1 MKLLFWLSFGWLAYV
16 YVGYPLLLA
25 LLAAL
30 RRGPDLRAAGPG
42 EELPVT
48 LIVSA
53 YNEERVIR
61 DKVENAL
68 ALDYPADRFEVMVV
82 SDACSDRTDEI
93 VSSFTDPR
101 VRLLRMPQRGGKTAG
116 LNAAVQAA
124 RGAIIV
130 FSDANAMYERG
141 AIRALVGP
149 FRDPRVGAVTGEQRY
164 HAAEGGSAGEGEG
177 LYWKYELAIKKRES
191 TVSSVIGGDGAI
203 YAIRRELYWP
213 MRPEDVSDF
222 VNPLQIVAA
231 GHRNVYQPAAAA
243 YEHSGDSDLKE
254 FRRKVRIVNQ
264 SWSAAWQ
271 LGGLLNPFRHGAVA
285 WQLWS
290 HKILRWL
297 ALVPLALL
305 FAASVALRGEGGL
318 YTLLLWAQCACYAL
332 ALLGWVWRDGRTRP
346 RLASIPYYFMLVNVA
361 SIRGVIEHYHGKT
374 YATWST
380 VRENSG

>member
-1 MKLLFWLSFGWLAYV
+1 MKLLFWFALGWLAYV

-30 RRGPDLRAAGPG
+30 RKAPDLRPAAAG

-48 LIVSA
+48 LVVSA

-61 DKVENAL
+61 EKLDNAL
-68 ALDYPADRFEVMVV
+68 ALDYPAGQFEVMVV

-93 VSSFTDPR
+93 VQSFGDPR
-101 VRLLRMPQRGGKTAG
+101 VRLLRMAQRGGKTAG

-124 RGAIIV
+124 RGTIIV

-141 AIRALVGP
+141 SIRALVGP

-177 LYWKYELAIKKRES
+177 LYWKYELAIKRRES

-264 SWSAAWQ
+264 SWSAAWK
-271 LGGLLNPFRHGAVA
+271 LGGLLNPFRHGTVA

-305 FAASVALRGEGGL
+305 FAASVALRGEGGI
-318 YTLLLWAQCACYAL
+318 YSLLFWAQSACYAL
-332 ALLGWVWRDGRTRP
+332 ALMGWAWRDERTRP

-361 SIRGVIEHYHGKT
+361 SIRGLIEHYQGKT
-374 YATWST
+374 YATWAT
-380 VRENSG
+380 VRESSG

>member
-1 MKLLFWLSFGWLAYV
+1 MKLLFWFALGWLAYV

-30 RRGPDLRAAGPG
+30 RKAPDLRPAAAG

-48 LIVSA
+48 LVVSA

-61 DKVENAL
+61 EKLDNAL
-68 ALDYPADRFEVMVV
+68 ALDYPAGQFEVMVV

-93 VSSFTDPR
+93 VQSFGDPR
-101 VRLLRMPQRGGKTAG
+101 VRLLRMAQRGGKTAG

-124 RGAIIV
+124 RGTIIV

-141 AIRALVGP
+141 SIRALVGP

-177 LYWKYELAIKKRES
+177 LYWKYELAIKRRES

-264 SWSAAWQ
+264 SWSAAWK

-305 FAASVALRGEGGL
+305 FAASVALRGEGGI
-318 YTLLLWAQCACYAL
+318 YSLLFWAQSACYAL
-332 ALLGWVWRDGRTRP
+332 ALMGWAWRDERTRP

-361 SIRGVIEHYHGKT
+361 SIRGLIEHYQGKT
-374 YATWST
+374 YATWAT
-380 VRENSG
+380 VRENGG

>member
-1 MKLLFWLSFGWLAYV
+1 MKALFWIALGWLAYV

-25 LLAAL
+25 LLAAV
-30 RRGPDLRAAGPG
+30 RKAPDLRPAAAGG
-42 EELPVT
+42 ELPVT

-61 DKVENAL
+61 EKVENAL

-82 SDACSDRTDEI
+82 SDACSDRTDAI
-93 VSSFTDPR
+93 VRGFADPR

-130 FSDANAMYERG
+130 FSDANAMYEPG

-149 FRDPRVGAVTGEQRY
+149 FRDPKVGAVTGEQRY

-177 LYWKYELAIKKRES
+177 LYWKYELAIKKLES

-231 GHRNVYQPAAAA
+231 GYRNVYQPAAAA
-243 YEHSGDSDLKE
+243 YEHSGDSDAKE

-264 SWSAAWQ
+264 SWSAAWK
-271 LGGLLNPFRHGAVA
+271 LGGLLNPLRHGAVS

-297 ALVPLALL
+297 ALVPLVLL
-305 FAASVALRGEGGL
+305 LVASVALRNEGGL
-318 YTLLLWAQCACYAL
+318 YALLFWAQCVCYAL
-332 ALLGWVWRDGRTRP
+332 ALLGWGWRDERTRP
-346 RLASIPYYFMLVNVA
+346 RVASIPYYFMLVNVA
-361 SIRGVIEHYHGKT
+361 SIRGVIEYYQGKT
-374 YATWST
+374 YATWAT
-380 VRENSG
+380 VRENNG

>member
-1 MKLLFWLSFGWLAYV
+1 VKLLFWLALGWLAYV
-16 YVGYPLLLA
+16 YAGYPLLLA

-30 RRGPDLRAAGPG
+30 RRPPDLRAAGPG
-42 EELPVT
+42 EERSVT

-61 DKVENAL
+61 EKVENAL
-68 ALDYPADRFEVMVV
+68 SLDYPADRFELMVV

-93 VSSFTDPR
+93 VQGFGDPR

-116 LNAAVQAA
+116 LNAAVLAA
-124 RGAIIV
+124 RGEIIV

-164 HAAEGGSAGEGEG
+164 HAADGGSAGEGEG
-177 LYWKYELAIKKRES
+177 LYWQYELAIKRLES

-231 GHRNVYQPAAAA
+231 GQRNLFQPAAAA

-264 SWSAAWQ
+264 SWSAVWK
-271 LGGLLNPFRHGAVA
+271 LGGLLNPLRHGAVA
-285 WQLWS
+285 WQIWS
-290 HKILRWL
+290 HKVLRWL
-297 ALVPLALL
+297 ALVPLVLL
-305 FAASVALRGEGGL
+305 FAASVALRGQGAI
-318 YTLLLWAQCACYAL
+318 YSLLFWAQLACYAL
-332 ALLGWVWRDGRTRP
+332 ALLGWGWRNERTRP

-361 SIRGVIEHYHGKT
+361 SIRGVIEHYQGKT
-374 YATWST
+374 YATWAT

>member
-1 MKLLFWLSFGWLAYV
+1 MKLLFWFALGWLAYV
-16 YVGYPLLLA
+16 YAGYPLLLA

-30 RRGPDLRAAGPG
+30 RRKPDLRPAAAG

-48 LIVSA
+48 LVVSA

-61 DKVENAL
+61 EKLENAL
-68 ALDYPADRFEVMVV
+68 TLDYPAGHFEVMVV

-93 VSSFTDPR
+93 VQSFGDPR
-101 VRLLRMPQRGGKTAG
+101 VRLLRMAQRGGKTAG

-124 RGAIIV
+124 RGTIIV

-213 MRPEDVSDF
+213 MLPEDVSDF

-264 SWSAAWQ
+264 SWSAAWK

-290 HKILRWL
+290 HKVLRWL

-305 FAASVALRGEGGL
+305 YGASVALRGEGGL
-318 YTLLLWAQCACYAL
+318 YTLLFWAQNACYAL
-332 ALLGWVWRDGRTRP
+332 ALLGWAWRDERSRP
-346 RLASIPYYFMLVNVA
+346 RLVSIPYYFMLVNVA
-361 SIRGVIEHYHGKT
+361 SLRGVIEHYQGKT
-374 YATWST
+374 YATWAT

>member
-1 MKLLFWLSFGWLAYV
+1 MKLLFWASFGWLAYV

-30 RRGPDLRAAGPG
+30 RRGPDLRPAGPG

-93 VSSFTDPR
+93 VNGFTDPR

-124 RGAIIV
+124 RGTIIV

-164 HAAEGGSAGEGEG
+164 HAAQGGSAGEGEG

-222 VNPLQIVAA
+222 VNPLQIVAE

-264 SWSAAWQ
+264 SWSAAWK
-271 LGGLLNPFRHGAVA
+271 LGGLLNPLRHGAVA

-305 FAASVALRGEGGL
+305 FAASAALRGEGGI
-318 YTLLLWAQCACYAL
+318 YALLFWAQCACHAL
-332 ALLGWVWRDGRTRP
+332 ALLGWAWRDGRTRP

-361 SIRGVIEHYHGKT
+361 SIRGVIEHYQGKT